1 MNIFTLLTPITYW
14 LLVVLWLF
22 VIIFY
27 FRRLFSK
34 RIISPLTR
42 LLLVV
47 LAIDAFRT
55 LFESCYFGARYTSL
69 AGLIPREINNVLVR
83 PELVII
89 PKLTNVFAVIVVLF
103 ILLRRWLPQ
112 EEHEKAQLNALV
124 QEQISELAEI
134 NNKLRI
140 EIT

>member
-1 MNIFTLLTPITYW
+1 M
-14 LLVVLWLF
+14 
-22 VIIFY
+22 
-27 FRRLFSK
+27 
-34 RIISPLTR
+34 
-42 LLLVV
+42 
-47 LAIDAFRT
+47 
-55 LFESCYFGARYTSL
+55 
-69 AGLIPREINNVLVR
+69 AGLIPREIHNVLVR

-112 EEHEKAQLNALV
+112 EEHEKVQLNALV

-140 EIT
+140 EITERKRAEEALRRLNRELRAISNCNQILMRAEDEQTLLSEICRIICDEAGYRMAWVGYAEND